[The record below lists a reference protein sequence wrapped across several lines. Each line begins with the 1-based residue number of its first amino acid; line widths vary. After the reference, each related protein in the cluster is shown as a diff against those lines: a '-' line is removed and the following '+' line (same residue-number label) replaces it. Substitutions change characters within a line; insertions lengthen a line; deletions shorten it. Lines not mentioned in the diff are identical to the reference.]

1 MRTTEHA
8 PFSPLTQPPRMT
20 LAIPLHPAPTPMS
33 LSDRLKIVGL
43 IALTG
48 TLGIGVV
55 LLGRALWQA
64 DIEETLLP
72 LPDETEQGA
81 QPTPLRDR
89 VPVLTPT
96 PVSISPPES
105 RQMVPSK
112 SDRQPRSQP
121 QSATAR
127 ASYGFGTISQ
137 PATIVA
143 NPVPTTASKPQQT
156 AAPAPQTATAPSQA
170 TVRARSPLDVI
181 AALLQLP
188 QPAATGSVASSPQ
201 PNAVTSSSS
210 AGRNQEQ
217 PSLAPVPQPGTGS
230 EAAIAPVQP
239 SDNKPTAT
247 PAPESGTAIVPIQP
261 GGSTATPTSES
272 GTAIAPAQPSDNKL
286 TATPVPASE
295 TAAIAK
301 PPVRKDEI
309 YVDRLQITGNTR
321 FSQQQLAAVVQT
333 AIANGAVGSPPNSDP
348 TVFKRSLTPAELV
361 QASEAITELYTKNG
375 YITSGAYVPAEV
387 LNGATPEIRVVEGK
401 LEAINVEVLPP
412 KFLWFGQP
420 LSQNYVRGRLSQAIR
435 LPLQIDQLADSVK
448 WLEQDALID
457 SISTTLAPGTTTGGS
472 ILNVKVQQAVPFKA
486 SVSVDNGRAPSVGRL
501 RQQISVSQVNLLGLG
516 DRLQAGYNRSEGSNG
531 WDVGYSLPIN
541 ASNGTLS
548 FNYSSNRGRV
558 IEAPFQD
565 LDIKSR
571 SQNYEVSFRQ
581 PLKQTSTEEF
591 ALTLR
596 GTHYRNEGVFLETFN
611 NGVPLPFPAQ
621 GSDLNG
627 VTSVTALRFGQE
639 WLKRSDRDVISL
651 QSEFSVGINAIGA
664 TILDIPPDGRFFAW
678 QGRGFWVHSFAPDT
692 LLALK
697 AQVQLA
703 DRPLVPVE
711 QISLGGIDTV
721 RGYRT
726 STLLAD
732 TGWFASAEA
741 YLPILRVPKL
751 RGVLQVVPF
760 LDLAQGK
767 NRGDDQP
774 SPNKLASVG
783 IGLQWRMGDKFRAR
797 LDWGVP
803 LINATSDNG
812 RSLKENLF
820 FSIVFT
826 P

>member
-1 MRTTEHA
+1 MRTTEQA
-8 PFSPLTQPPRMT
+8 PFSPLTQPPGMT
-20 LAIPLHPAPTPMS
+20 LAVPLHPAPTPIP
-33 LSDRLKIVGL
+33 LSDRLKVAGL

-72 LPDETEQGA
+72 LPGETERGA

-89 VPVLTPT
+89 VSVLMPT
-96 PVSISPPES
+96 PAAISPPES
-105 RQMVPSK
+105 RLMVPSK
-112 SDRQPRSQP
+112 NDRQPRSQP
-121 QSATAR
+121 QVATAP
-127 ASYGFGTISQ
+127 AGYGFGAISQ

-143 NPVPTTASKPQQT
+143 NPVPTTASAPQQT
-156 AAPAPQTATAPSQA
+156 AAPAPQAATAPSPA
-170 TVRARSPLDVI
+170 TVRSRSPLDII
-181 AALLQLP
+181 AALLQPP
-188 QPAATGSVASSPQ
+188 QSTTAGNVASSPQ
-201 PNAVTSSSS
+201 PNAVTSSSN
-210 AGRNQEQ
+210 AGRNQQ
-217 PSLAPVPQPGTGS
+217 PGLAPVPQPVPGS

-239 SDNKPTAT
+239 SDSKLATTPASEAIAPVQPGDSTAT
-247 PAPESGTAIVPIQP
+247 PAPAAAAIVPVP
-261 GGSTATPTSES
+261 SGG
-272 GTAIAPAQPSDNKL
+272 NKP

-301 PPVRKDEI
+301 PPSRKDEI

-333 AIANGAVGSPPNSDP
+333 AIAGSAASPANSDP
-348 TVFKRSLTPAELV
+348 TVIKRTLTPAELV
-361 QASEAITELYTKNG
+361 QASEAITELYTKKG

-420 LSQNYVRGRLSQAIR
+420 LSQNYVRGRLSQSIR
-435 LPLQIDQLADSVK
+435 LPLQISQLADAVK

-457 SISTTLAPGTTTGGS
+457 SISTTLAPGTTTGRS

-501 RQQISVSQVNLLGLG
+501 RQQISVSQANLLGLG

-571 SQNYEVSFRQ
+571 SQNYDVSFRQ
-581 PLKQTSTEEF
+581 PLKQTATEEF
-591 ALTLR
+591 AVTLR

-611 NGVPLPFPAQ
+611 DGVPLPFPAQ

-664 TILDIPPDGRFFAW
+664 TILDTPPDGRFFAW

-692 LLALK
+692 LFALK

-760 LDLAQGK
+760 LDIAQGK
-767 NRGDDQP
+767 NRGDAQP